1 MKKIL
6 GIIFISL
13 MFCNIGFADI
23 YMKDG
28 KHFEE
33 RLYQEDGLVVE
44 VFCVDGYKFV
54 GPFNHFDDALNK
66 RGNGYV
72 AELSKEIDN
81 E

>member
-1 MKKIL
+1 MKKPMNL
-6 GIIFISL
+6 LKYHYEKAKNSLYGKNQFI
-13 MFCNIGFADI
+13 
-23 YMKDG
+23 
-28 KHFEE
+28 
-33 RLYQEDGLVVE
+33 VVNGNP
-44 VFCVDGYKFV
+44 VDGYKFV